1 MRYIVLSSPQCLV
14 SSVQVP
20 GYLDC
25 LVYVESQADGV
36 AEEEDDDDGEE
47 HGSHGGVPA
56 VALGDGV
63 VNHGGSEKSR

>member
-1 MRYIVLSSPQCLV
+1 M
-14 SSVQVP
+14 
-20 GYLDC
+20 
-25 LVYVESQADGV
+25 

-63 VNHGGSEKSR
+63 VNHGGSEKSRLNHVYFFTFNYYLAIIL